1 MPFYCLLYCN
11 CHVRGYTV
19 YDRDRSYVNV
29 KRISWSLVQGRRIVF
44 VRSSRKIFREGE
56 IWSSFVLR
64 GAATTAR
71 QDFMFTNFSKPGND
85 APNTPAQ
92 ASARRFSDF
101 HNARHPRVVTTVA
114 RTTRSIC
121 ALGLPCGLAARGCCV
136 RLEGRPPRIRAYSAA
151 RKTAYQTCRTHR
163 SRDLEACVAC
173 SSLPPS
179 LSLSFSLQGT
189 KTGTE

>member
-1 MPFYCLLYCN
+1 
-11 CHVRGYTV
+11 
-19 YDRDRSYVNV
+19 
-29 KRISWSLVQGRRIVF
+29 
-44 VRSSRKIFREGE
+44 
-56 IWSSFVLR
+56 
-64 GAATTAR
+64 
-71 QDFMFTNFSKPGND
+71 MFTNFSKPGND

-173 SSLPPS
+173 SSLPLS
-179 LSLSFSLQGT
+179 LSLSLSRSFSISKARDAETPLEIKSNYPVLLGLN
-189 KTGTE
+189 KVFFPYL